1 MSRRDDYKKYL
12 ASLDWKEQR
21 AVALERT
28 SGFCEYCGDIA
39 IQVHHA
45 KYPKKFGEESPHNL
59 IPVCKRCHELSHGIR
74 DMEKI
79 TDATRMS
86 DLAPNGIKL
95 KYILSDGRV
104 YASAPSWV
112 RALQVPSY
120 LQTWFE
126 SGLARTAMLK
136 SDNVGGALE
145 MEYLGTP
152 VYRWHAVAEQLRAFD
167 RRWYT
172 DQFKDRAKH
181 EQEKIAKFHQNY
193 EKLVSWG
200 YDLQERAINSIINP
214 VTSSDTPVTQDN
226 LVTAIKEAV
235 APRLRQHD
243 SKLHEHEVVISEIR
257 SSVPAL
263 RDREEFITVK
273 QAISEQGLDAS
284 SLPYYPQSRETL
296 SGVVGQRLKEKCVL
310 QGDPVISRIDGH
322 SQAVEVNTYRRGE
335 IYEVLSEVIKVKQ
348 PRLL

>member
-1 MSRRDDYKKYL
+1 MSRRDEYKKYL
-12 ASLDWKEQR
+12 KSLEWNEQR
-21 AVALERT
+21 SEILDRS

-39 IQVHHA
+39 TQVHHS
-45 KYPKKFGEESPHNL
+45 KYPKKFGEENPHNL
-59 IPVCKRCHELSHGIR
+59 IAVCKRCHELTHGIR
-74 DMEKI
+74 NMEKI
-79 TDATRMS
+79 TEATRMS

-112 RALQVPSY
+112 RALRVPSY
-120 LQTWFE
+120 LQSWFE

-136 SDNVGGALE
+136 SENVGGALE

-167 RRWYT
+167 RRWYK
-172 DQFKDRAKH
+172 DQFKNRSKH
-181 EQEKIAKFHQNY
+181 EQEQIAKFHENY

-200 YDLQERAINSIINP
+200 YDLQEKAINSIINP
-214 VTSSDTPVTQDN
+214 VTSSDSHVTQDN

-243 SKLHEHEVVISEIR
+243 DKLHEHEVVISEIK
-257 SSVPAL
+257 SAVPVL
-263 RDREEFITVK
+263 RDQDDFITVK
-273 QAISEQGLDAS
+273 QAVSEQGLDIS
-284 SLPYYPQSRETL
+284 SMPYYPQSRETL
-296 SGVVGQRLKEKCVL
+296 SGVVGQLLKNKGAKE
-310 QGDPVISRIDGH
+310 GDPVTSRIDGY
-322 SQAVEVNTYRRGE
+322 SKAVEVNTYKRGE
-335 IYEVLSEVIKVKQ
+335 IYEVLYEVIKYKQ